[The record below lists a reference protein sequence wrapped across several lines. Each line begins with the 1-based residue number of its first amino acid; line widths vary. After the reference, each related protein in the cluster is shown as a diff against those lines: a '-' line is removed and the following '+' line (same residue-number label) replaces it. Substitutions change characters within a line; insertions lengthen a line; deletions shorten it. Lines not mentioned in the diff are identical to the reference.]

1 MTCPGHGEG
10 TFPQANGVLWPTCSG
25 AGRRSA
31 DDADYRILARH
42 APDLTEQSV
51 HDVS

>member
-1 MTCPGHGEG
+1 VNTAALQQWTYIIAATAANHGL
-10 TFPQANGVLWPTCSG
+10 AVLQ
-25 AGRRSA
+25 
-31 DDADYRILARH
+31 DDADYRTVARH

>member
-1 MTCPGHGEG
+1 VNTAALQQWTNIIAATAANHGL
-10 TFPQANGVLWPTCSG
+10 AVLH
-25 AGRRSA
+25 
-31 DDADYRILARH
+31 DDADYRTVARH